1 MHEKEAPRK
10 SETATFPLLL
20 VAWQQALRLAA
31 LVTVNETLNTFTV
44 ANALQRSTLSS
55 PEQPHVLYI

>member
-20 VAWQQALRLAA
+20 VAWQKALTTSKFKIKMA
-31 LVTVNETLNTFTV
+31 LQISLFYSILRKV
-44 ANALQRSTLSS
+44 ANFQ
-55 PEQPHVLYI
+55 